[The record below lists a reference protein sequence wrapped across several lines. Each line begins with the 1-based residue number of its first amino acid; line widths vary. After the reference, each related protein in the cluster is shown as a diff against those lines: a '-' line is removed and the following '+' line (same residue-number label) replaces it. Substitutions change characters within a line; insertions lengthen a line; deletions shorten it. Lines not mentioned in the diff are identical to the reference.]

1 MIERLFIITSARL
14 KRKINNCCYITK
26 IYVGYFSIVGVPD
39 PPTNLTLSP
48 NCGDRTTTISW
59 EPGAANDAAIT
70 HFLIEQK
77 ASFPGFPDSPFEVI
91 ENVTNPGAKS
101 YPLDLPGAATLF
113 FRMRAVNSF
122 GPSRASFQTTRLC
135 RTDGAGV

>member
-1 MIERLFIITSARL
+1 MIERLFIITSVRL
-14 KRKINNCCYITK
+14 KRKINNCCFITK
-26 IYVGYFSIVGVPD
+26 IYDGYFSTVGVPD

-48 NCGDRTTTISW
+48 NCGNRTTTISW

-91 ENVTNPGAKS
+91 ENVTNPNAKS
-101 YPLDLPGAATLF
+101 YPLDLPGAATLY

-135 RTDGAGV
+135 RTDGAGM